1 MLLLY
6 DSTIFQIYFHPI
18 HSSLSPLFFLLC
30 PVFPF
35 FLRFLTDKIQ
45 GHVVI
50 ILNPEEQSLKAATD
64 LILKRKTTLVFV
76 LLTHSSNSQ
85 DGQRRM
91 SSTDVISSIKVSE
104 KEFHY

>member
-6 DSTIFQIYFHPI
+6 DSAIFQIYFHPI
-18 HSSLSPLFFLLC
+18 YSSLSPLFFLLC
-30 PVFPF
+30 PIFPF

-64 LILKRKTTLVFV
+64 LILKKKTTLVFV